1 MPDRSEPEQAAPG
14 LLRLR
19 PGAAVYEISSD
30 EVQISFP
37 NYTVTFTSPVVTAAV
52 LAILAAVGSG
62 AERSAVVPGAVAE
75 SGLDSAV
82 IEYLVESLLS
92 SNCLA
97 LGRHEVTGPLQEFHA
112 YLADSADDVAERLAA
127 ARCVL
132 LQPAGDP
139 GGLAEA
145 LRGLDLPVDIVEA
158 APGAA
163 TAPIMSALAEALESA
178 TVLGCWN
185 VPYRSPFARQLNELT
200 AAGTVPALFGSCEG
214 VVGRVGPFVIPRNTA
229 CLECVNLRLL
239 AHAGGPELHA
249 YQQYR
254 LRNEEVV
261 PPAWPTHPLFV
272 RAVAGLFGVELV
284 EVAMKRPSATTGGF
298 VEYRV
303 GGAAAER
310 HPVVRVPGCNTC
322 RPQSPR
328 RVAWDV
334 RLPAPAVK
342 GAAE

>member
-1 MPDRSEPEQAAPG
+1 VSEPEQRQSH
-14 LLRLR
+14 LRLR

-37 NYTVTFTSPVVTAAV
+37 NYTVTFTSPVVTAGV

-62 AERSAVVPGAVAE
+62 AERSEVVPPAAAAAD
-75 SGLDSAV
+75 LDPAV
-82 IEYLVESLLS
+82 IEYLIESLLGS
-92 SNCLA
+92 SCLA
-97 LGRHEVTGPLQEFHA
+97 LGRPEVTGPLHEFHA
-112 YLADSADDVAERLAA
+112 YVSDSPDDLADRLAA

-139 GGLAEA
+139 GGLADA
-145 LRGLDLPVDIVEA
+145 LRGLDLRVDIVEA

-163 TAPIMSALAEALESA
+163 TAPIIGALAEALESS

-185 VPYRSPFARQLNELT
+185 LPYRSPFARQVNEL
-200 AAGTVPALFGSCEG
+200 ALAGTVPVLFGSCEG
-214 VVGRVGPFVIPRNTA
+214 VVGRVGPFVIPQNTA
-229 CLECVNLRLL
+229 CLECLNQRLL
-239 AHAGGPELHA
+239 THAGGPELRA

-254 LRNEEVV
+254 LHNDEVV
-261 PPAWPTHPLFV
+261 PPVWPMHPLFV
-272 RAVAGLFGVELV
+272 RAVAGLFAVELL
-284 EVAMKRPSATTGGF
+284 EVAIGRPSVTSGGF
-298 VEYRV
+298 VEYRI
-303 GGAAAER
+303 GDGAAER
-310 HPVVRVPGCNTC
+310 HSVVRVPGCNAC

>member
-1 MPDRSEPEQAAPG
+1 MSEPEQPQH
-14 LLRLR
+14 LRLR

-37 NYTVTFTSPVVTAAV
+37 NYTVTFTSPAVTAGV
-52 LAILAAVGSG
+52 LAILAAVGPG
-62 AERSAVVPGAVAE
+62 AERSAVVPQAAAAT
-75 SGLDSAV
+75 GLDPAV
-82 IEYLVESLLS
+82 IDYLVESLLGAK
-92 SNCLA
+92 CLA
-97 LGRHEVTGPLQEFHA
+97 VGRPDIAGPLHEYHA
-112 YLADSADDVAERLAA
+112 YVADSADDLADRLAA

-145 LRGLDLPVDIVEA
+145 LRGLDLRVDIVEA

-163 TAPIMSALAEALESA
+163 TAPILGALAEALESS
-178 TVLGCWN
+178 TLLGCWN
-185 VPYRSPFARQLNELT
+185 LPYRSPFARQVNEL
-200 AAGTVPALFGSCEG
+200 ALAGTVPVLFGSCEG
-214 VVGRVGPFVIPRNTA
+214 VVGRVGPFVIPQNTA
-229 CLECVNLRLL
+229 CLECLNQRLL
-239 AHAGGPELHA
+239 THAGGPELRA
-249 YQQYR
+249 YRQYR
-254 LRNEEVV
+254 LHNDEIV
-261 PPAWPTHPLFV
+261 PPVWPTHPLFV
-272 RAVAGLFGVELV
+272 RAVASLFAVELL
-284 EVAMKRPSATTGGF
+284 ELAMKRPSVTSGGF
-298 VEYRV
+298 IEYRV

-310 HPVVRVPGCNTC
+310 HPVVRIPGCSVC

>member
-1 MPDRSEPEQAAPG
+1 MTEPEQPEDH
-14 LLRLR
+14 LRLR

-30 EVQISFP
+30 ELQISFP
-37 NYTVTFTSPVVTAAV
+37 NYTVTFTSPAVTAGV

-62 AERSAVVPGAVAE
+62 AERSEVVLQAAAAAE
-75 SGLDSAV
+75 LDPAV

-92 SNCLA
+92 SKCLA
-97 LGRHEVTGPLQEFHA
+97 LGRREVSGPLHEYHA
-112 YLADSADDVAERLAA
+112 YVSDSADDLADRLAA

-139 GGLAEA
+139 GGLADA
-145 LRGLDLPVDIVEA
+145 LAGLDLRVDIVEA

-163 TAPIMSALAEALESA
+163 TAPILEAVAEALESS

-185 VPYRSPFARQLNELT
+185 VPYRSPFARQVNEL
-200 AAGTVPALFGSCEG
+200 ALAGTVPVLFGSCEG
-214 VVGRVGPFVIPRNTA
+214 VVGRVGPFVIPQNTA
-229 CLECVNLRLL
+229 CLECLNQRLL
-239 AHAGGPELHA
+239 THAGGPELRA

-254 LRNEEVV
+254 LHNDEVV
-261 PPAWPTHPLFV
+261 PPVWPTHPLFV
-272 RAVAGLFGVELV
+272 RAVANLFAVELL
-284 EVAMKRPSATTGGF
+284 EVAVGRPSVTSGGF

-303 GGAAAER
+303 GDAAAER
-310 HPVVRVPGCNTC
+310 HPVVRIPGCSAC

-334 RLPAPAVK
+334 RLPGPAVK
-342 GAAE
+342 DSAG